1 MIRFIKLV
9 LIVSFSILYSAAGQV
24 VTDINLDKEKKQ
36 QFAENR
42 DLAMATV
49 QFMNHIN
56 YVVYTLSAYKNVF
69 VIEDEYRKLSPGNLD
84 LNKIPDDDVRR
95 AIEHMLERINDLRL
109 KDKERDRF
117 LRGQERLA
125 QAAKETMWKD
135 IVFGLVS
142 DGLPAGKDAV
152 HETQGNLGADVTKP
166 AAAIAMSVN
175 VPLAIGRACGGQIIG
190 SYIAYQKTQ
199 ARLERESEEFQF
211 KYDMN
216 KDKAMHEENV
226 KQLELQYSLT
236 QKYGI
241 NDRAQRMTPD
251 NAEAFVKCIKSE
263 DKIGVYKQLSYMLKH
278 NESYRYFPM
287 YWCYYA
293 TFALEAGQYE
303 DALAAC
309 KHFEEVNK
317 TSIFRHDSM
326 AAQIAVTKITAMLAT
341 KKIEK
346 SVVKNS
352 LENIQGY
359 NYDCH
364 DVDMACFCATVYN
377 SVLNDSASAIEVLNP
392 LIARLDKVH
401 RDMVN
406 KYSRKYANIDMETEA
421 SDNVFPD
428 SSELFRCHLLL
439 KSILATTKRD
449 SVTQML
455 CCLCE
460 SPATASIEKAYLAS
474 STQTT
479 NLWGNLWNNARADVL
494 GIRLTCG
501 YNSDFEKVIKVSIP
515 LSWFFL
521 GDMPVTV
528 DLMQGSNV
536 VGRIAEK
543 LGSRRIGCQQ
553 GLRKRKVPYCVE
565 IEMECPSVC
574 QRGIDSCVLHFR
586 HRTWPVF
593 VKFVPH
599 FGDNI
604 ARLDGGALE
613 KVIGGLYLW
622 TMLPVSTNIRGKDY
636 ELMPPLPGMIGDAII
651 SSELKQGVINPITTG
666 DTSFW
671 SMASHLLEFERTPD
685 ILWIGMAVEDKCE
698 GDGDIVKAIQY
709 STTANA
715 IMTNGFL
722 FAQARNRDY
731 VIAYTNTSTSKLTF
745 RVEATFFTPYG
756 AEIFSATDT
765 REVMANEGGMFQLT
779 CPEYLKE
786 CTPPEFVIL
795 KCIRERGLWQ
805 RVRRWVSGLET
816 QDALDMHND
825 KRKGYQE

>member
-1 MIRFIKLV
+1 MTRYVKLV
-9 LIVSFSILYSAAGQV
+9 LIVSFAMLYSSAGQV
-24 VTDINLDKEKKQ
+24 VTDIDLDKDKQ
-36 QFAENR
+36 RQFAENR

-95 AIEHMLERINDLRL
+95 AIEHMLDKINDLRI
-109 KDKERDRF
+109 KDKERERF
-117 LRGQERLA
+117 LRGQKRLA
-125 QAAKETMWKD
+125 QAAKETMWRN

-142 DGLPAGKDAV
+142 NGLPAGKDAV
-152 HETQGNLGADVTKP
+152 LESQKNLEVDATQT
-166 AAAIAMSVN
+166 AAALAMSVN
-175 VPLAIGRACGGQIIG
+175 VPLAIGRACGGQIIE
-190 SYIAYQKTQ
+190 SYITYQKTQ

-211 KYDMN
+211 KYDMD
-216 KDKAMHEENV
+216 KDKAMHEENI

-263 DKIGVYKQLSYMLKH
+263 DKMGVYKQLSYMLKH
-278 NESYRYFPM
+278 NEPYRYFPM

-303 DALAAC
+303 DALDAC
-309 KHFEEVNK
+309 RHFEEVNK
-317 TSIFRHDSM
+317 TSIFRHDPM

-346 SVVKNS
+346 TTVKES
-352 LENIQGY
+352 LENIQWY

-377 SVLNDSASAIEVLNP
+377 SVLNDSVSAIEVLNP
-392 LIARLDKVH
+392 LIARLDKEH
-401 RDMVN
+401 RDTVN
-406 KYSRKYANIDMETEA
+406 KYCGQYTDVGWGTEA
-421 SDNVFPD
+421 CDNEFPD

-439 KSILATTKRD
+439 KSIIATTKRD
-449 SVTQML
+449 SMSQML
-455 CCLCE
+455 CCVCE
-460 SPATASIEKAYLAS
+460 SPETASIEKTYLAC
-474 STQTT
+474 STQAT
-479 NLWGNLWNNARADVL
+479 NLWGNLWKNVREDVL
-494 GIRLTCG
+494 GIELKCG
-501 YNSDFEKVIKVSIP
+501 YWERNSDFKKVIEVRIP

-521 GDMPVTV
+521 GEMPVTV

-536 VGRIAEK
+536 VERITEK
-543 LGSRRIGCQQ
+543 LGSRRIGCYQEH
-553 GLRKRKVPYCVE
+553 KVPYCVE
-565 IEMECPSVC
+565 IEMEYPSVS
-574 QRGIDSCVLHFR
+574 QRGIDSCVLHLR
-586 HRTWPVF
+586 HRTWPVS
-593 VKFVPH
+593 VKFVPK

-604 ARLDGGALE
+604 ARLDGWAWVKSIKGQ
-613 KVIGGLYLW
+613 YLW
-622 TMLPVSTNIRGKDY
+622 NMLPVSTNIRGKDY
-636 ELMPPLPGMIGDAII
+636 ELMTPLPGMIGDVII
-651 SSELKQGVINPITTG
+651 SSGLKKGVINPITNY
-666 DTSFW
+666 DSSFW
-671 SMASHLLEFERTPD
+671 SVLRRHFEFERTPYPF
-685 ILWIGMAVEDKCE
+685 WIGTAVEDKCE
-698 GDGDIVKAIQY
+698 GDGDIVKAIRY

-756 AEIFSATDT
+756 AEIFSAADM
-765 REVMANEGGMFQLT
+765 REVLANEGGEFQLT

-786 CTPPEFVIL
+786 CTPPEFVVL
-795 KCIRERGLWQ
+795 KCIREQGLWQ
-805 RVRRWVSGLET
+805 RVRRWVSF
-816 QDALDMHND
+816 
-825 KRKGYQE
+825 